1 MADPPSGTVTLVFTD
16 IEGSTRLLQR
26 SGDAYAGLLAEHRR
40 LLREAFERHGG
51 HVLDSEGDAFFVV
64 FSSANDAASAAVEAQ
79 RALAAYEWPGEH
91 EIRVRMGIHTG
102 EPRPVEGR
110 YVGLDVHRAARV
122 TAAGHGGQVLV
133 SEATRA
139 LLGERTRLRDLGS
152 HRLKDLSGAQRL
164 FQLEIEGLPTEFPPL
179 KTLDNRV
186 TNLPTQPNA
195 FIGRERELA
204 DTKGLLQRA
213 DVRLLTLIGTGGTG
227 KTRLALQLAAD
238 VVDQFKHGVFFVSL
252 APVRD
257 WELVAPTIARTLGLR
272 EQPGETVL
280 ETLTEYLR
288 DRELLLLLDNF
299 EQVVAAAP
307 ALAGLLSSGPGL
319 HLLVTSRTPL
329 RLLGE
334 RAYRVP
340 QLDVPDLR
348 RPALAAEVAEC
359 ESVRLFVE
367 RAQAAAADFAV
378 SDENVEAVAE
388 ICVRLDGLP
397 LAIELAAPRVRT
409 LTPPAL
415 LRRLDQRLALLTSRA
430 LDVDER
436 QRTLRATIEWS
447 YDLLPAKEKSLFARL
462 GVFVGGCR
470 LEAAE
475 AVCDPDGSLGPELL
489 DGLDSLVEKSLLR
502 QRADSDG
509 EPRFWMLE
517 TIREFAVE
525 LLDSSG
531 DVAEA
536 CARHA
541 TWTAEAAEGLD
552 VESRTGDHS
561 AFLAR
566 VDDEYANVREAIA
579 WARKGGEEELLL
591 SLATALWGFWS
602 ARGNGAEGRRALEDA
617 LELSD
622 RRPARALLGL
632 CTLRILSGSS
642 EDLRAAAQ
650 EALAACEDLGDDY
663 SLAQAWNL
671 VGRVEGSLMGSL
683 GTAEEAWRQ
692 ALSYARRRNY
702 PAEKAESIQWLMVSA
717 VFGPLPV
724 EEAIARCVEF
734 LATEGSDPTIRATC
748 SVERAVLEAMRG
760 DFGLARELLAEGR
773 RTIEELGLTLWA
785 AINAQE
791 AFLVE
796 ALAGTPGAAV
806 DTLRQSF
813 ATLDQGG
820 ERAFLST
827 IAGFLAHALYEEGND
842 DEAERFSRES
852 EDAAAP
858 DDVLSQ
864 VLWRTARA
872 KVRAR
877 QGDIERAEAL
887 AREAV
892 RLGEPTDLVNT
903 RADALSDLAEVL
915 ALGGRLKEA
924 LAALEEATQLY
935 AQKGNLTALQRAR
948 SVAGELAGAP
958 SSA

>member
-307 ALAGLLSSGPGL
+307 ALAGLLSSAPGL

-852 EDAAAP
+852 EDA